1 MLKLVIGD
9 KALSSWSLRP
19 WILLKHLGI
28 EFEEI
33 RLPLDTA
40 QFEREISRYSPSRR
54 VPVLLDGP
62 LRVWESI
69 AICEYVNELAGG
81 RAWPGDRTTR
91 AEARAVSAEMHAG
104 FQAMRNEWSMQA
116 TSRGLQVPL
125 SGAGRADVARID
137 ALWSDCR
144 SRFQS
149 AGPWLF
155 GDYCAADA
163 MFAPVLLRFY
173 SYGAELSPTAQ
184 AYFDFAL
191 QDPHLQEW
199 LSGAEYEVTVEGR
212 PEKHA

>member
-91 AEARAVSAEMHAG
+91 AEARAVTAEMHAG

-137 ALWSDCR
+137 ATWSDCR

>member
-1 MLKLVIGD
+1 LLKLVIGD

-137 ALWSDCR
+137 ATWSDCR

>member
-40 QFEREISRYSPSRR
+40 QFEREIPRYSPSRR

-137 ALWSDCR
+137 ATWSDCR

>member
-137 ALWSDCR
+137 ALWSDCC

>member
-125 SGAGRADVARID
+125 SGAGRTDVARID
-137 ALWSDCR
+137 ATWSDALEPLRRVGQTPVARLFSPARSELLRVCR
-144 SRFQS
+144 SS
-149 AGPWLF
+149 W
-155 GDYCAADA
+155 
-163 MFAPVLLRFY
+163 
-173 SYGAELSPTAQ
+173 SP
-184 AYFDFAL
+184 
-191 QDPHLQEW
+191 
-199 LSGAEYEVTVEGR
+199 
-212 PEKHA
+212 

>member
-40 QFEREISRYSPSRR
+40 QFEREIPRYSPSRR

-81 RAWPGDRTTR
+81 RAWPVDRTTR

-137 ALWSDCR
+137 ATWSDCR

>member
-1 MLKLVIGD
+1 MLQLVIGD
-9 KALSSWSLRP
+9 KALSTWSLRP
-19 WILLKHLGI
+19 WILLKHLGL

-33 RLPLDTA
+33 RLPLDTDR
-40 QFEREISRYSPSRR
+40 FELEISQYSPSRR

-69 AICEYVNELAGG
+69 AICEYANELAGG
-81 RAWPGDRTTR
+81 RAWPQERTTR

-104 FQAMRNEWSMQA
+104 FEAMRNEWSMRA

-125 SGAGRADVARID
+125 GSAARADVARID
-137 ALWSDCR
+137 AIWSDCR
-144 SRFQS
+144 KRYRSG
-149 AGPWLF
+149 GPWLF
-155 GDYCAADA
+155 GGYSAADA

-184 AYFDFAL
+184 AYLEFAL

-199 LSGAEYEVTVEGR
+199 LSGAEYEVTIEGR

>member
-1 MLKLVIGD
+1 VLKLVIGD

-137 ALWSDCR
+137 ATWSDCR

>member
-137 ALWSDCR
+137 ATWSDCR

>member
-1 MLKLVIGD
+1 VLKLVIGD

-40 QFEREISRYSPSRR
+40 QFEREIPRYSPSRR

-137 ALWSDCR
+137 ATWSDCR